1 MHKRGKE
8 ESSGRVK
15 LVQTSERVKRKVYK
29 MVERSDMMYGLEIVA
44 LTKRHE
50 VELEVAELKIL
61 RFSLGMN
68 RIYRIRH

>member
-15 LVQTSERVKRKVYK
+15 LVQTSERVNGKVYK

-44 LTKRHE
+44 LTKRHK

-61 RFSLGMN
+61 RFLLGMN

>member
-1 MHKRGKE
+1 MHKRGKK

-15 LVQTSERVKRKVYK
+15 LVQTSERVNGKVYK

-44 LTKRHE
+44 LTKSHE

-61 RFSLGMN
+61 RFLLGMN